1 MAAGR
6 YGEEDSNAD
15 YEVSEFNRFN
25 NNISLNMN
33 LFRAINRNVGHGGV
47 KCSNT
52 TKVDGKRSKLWMFC
66 MHNKGLSTR
75 PGEQFQKDDTILPVL
90 IVGAGPV
97 GLLLSILLTKL
108 GKSVFI
114 WEQKQTELLYLLGHP
129 GHLVPFLSLSNSP
142 LHFFHVIE
150 TSANAIQSSV
160 RCAVLEKS
168 TTFSRHPQAHFIN
181 NRFPSQVFRKLD
193 GLADEIQQFQPPV
206 DLWRKFIYCTSL
218 SGSIL
223 GSVDHMQPQDF
234 EQVVSP
240 VTVAHFSQYKLS
252 ERLLNKLKTLN
263 FRFHEGN
270 KFDRH
275 VEEREILMGHEVL
288 SFIMTEN
295 CVNVTCSVDKDGQK
309 LKRDIQCGILVG
321 TDGAGSTVRKL
332 AGIAMEGERD
342 LQKLVSVHFVS
353 RDLGRYLLKE
363 RPGMLFFIFNTEAI
377 GVLVAH
383 DLQQGEFVLQVPY
396 YPPQQKFEEFTPKMC
411 EQLIFTLVGHELED
425 ITVIDVKP
433 WVMHA
438 EVADKFLSCNNQ
450 IILAGD
456 AAHRF
461 PPAGGFGMNTGIQD
475 AHNLAWK
482 LAAVVNGI
490 APVTLLNTYET
501 ERRPIALFNTALSVE
516 NFRAAME
523 VPAALGLDPT
533 IANSVHKLVTDGL
546 GSILPSGLQRV
557 VLDGIFS
564 IGRAQLSQTVLNE
577 RNPIGSLRLAR
588 LKRIFEEGKSLQLQ
602 FPAEDLGFR
611 YVEGALVS
619 DRTVIQDTEY
629 APTGRRRDYVPSSEP
644 GSRLPHMKI
653 RSLSNVSGE
662 SVQFRTSTFE
672 LDSGSPVHCKVMS
685 TLDLLQV
692 DKLEFLL
699 IIAPVKSSYDL
710 GRTMLEVAKKFNALV
725 KVCVIWPEKT
735 ANGVNVTPPLVD
747 SFTNV
752 VEVKSSRELPSWW
765 DVCQMND
772 RGAILVRPDEHI
784 AWRARS
790 AISDPMAEME
800 RVFTVVLGNKA

>member
-1 MAAGR
+1 
-6 YGEEDSNAD
+6 
-15 YEVSEFNRFN
+15 
-25 NNISLNMN
+25 MN
-33 LFRAINRNVGHGGV
+33 LFRRVNPNGTR
-47 KCSNT
+47 
-52 TKVDGKRSKLWMFC
+52 TKLGMFY
-66 MHNKGLSTR
+66 MHNRRLSAI
-75 PGEQFQKDDTILPVL
+75 PKHDSVLPVL

-108 GKSVFI
+108 GVK
-114 WEQKQTELLYLLGHP
+114 
-129 GHLVPFLSLSNSP
+129 
-142 LHFFHVIE
+142 
-150 TSANAIQSSV
+150 
-160 RCAVLEKS
+160 CAVLEKS

-181 NRFPSQVFRKLD
+181 NRSMEVFRKLD

-240 VTVAHFSQYKLS
+240 VSVAHFSQYKLS
-252 ERLLNKLKTLN
+252 ECLLNKLKTLD
-263 FRFHEGN
+263 FRFHQGD

-275 VEEREILMGHEVL
+275 VEEREILMGHECL
-288 SFIMTEN
+288 SFTMTEN
-295 CVNVTCSVDKDGQK
+295 CVNVTCSFHKDGHK
-309 LKRDIQCGILVG
+309 LERDIQCGILVG

-383 DLQQGEFVLQVPY
+383 DLQHGEFVLQVPY
-396 YPPQQKFEEFTPKMC
+396 YPPQQKLDEFKPKMC
-411 EQLIFTLVGHELED
+411 EQLIFKLVGHELED

-501 ERRPIALFNTALSVE
+501 ERRPIALFNTALSVQ

-546 GSILPSGLQRV
+546 GSILPSGVQRV
-557 VLDGIFS
+557 VLDGIFR
-564 IGRAQLSQTVLNE
+564 IGRAQLSETVLNE
-577 RNPIGSLRLAR
+577 RNPIGSSRLAR

-619 DRTVIQDTEY
+619 DRTVIHDTEY
-629 APTGRRRDYVPSSEP
+629 VPTGRRRDYVPSSEP

-653 RSLSNVSGE
+653 RSLSN
-662 SVQFRTSTFE
+662 
-672 LDSGSPVHCKVMS
+672 GSDKVMS
-685 TLDLLQV
+685 TLDLVKV

-710 GRTMLEVAKKFNALV
+710 GHTTLEVAKKFNALV
-725 KVCVIWPEKT
+725 KVCVIWPEKS
-735 ANGVNVTPPLVD
+735 ANGVNETPSLAG

-772 RGAILVRPDEHI
+772 HGAILVRPDEHI

-790 AISDPMAEME
+790 VISDPMTEME
-800 RVFTVVLGNKA
+800 RVLTIVLGNKT